1 MSAAP
6 STHSKKAEA
15 IARQT
20 AARRSPERKAQ
31 TQERIVR
38 AAIALFAA
46 RGYERASI
54 SAIAEHAGVSRAAV
68 FWHFHDKESLF
79 RDAFQRMLVP
89 FFAELKR
96 SLEHVE
102 ARRRVFEIFD
112 VYERVVGEHQAAIG
126 SIVRWLFES
135 ERLRK
140 PLLGTLFHLHD
151 ELMRDF
157 KNAFSELSMGSDE
170 ADALAAAVLAM
181 LDGNLL
187 LAMLDPNPRNGE
199 RRRVGLRRFTER
211 MLGPA
216 DGG

>member
-1 MSAAP
+1 
-6 STHSKKAEA
+6 
-15 IARQT
+15 
-20 AARRSPERKAQ
+20 KAQ

-68 FWHFHDKESLF
+68 VWHFHDKESLF

-112 VYERVVGEHQAAIG
+112 VYERVVGEHQAAIAPT
-126 SIVRWLFES
+126 V
-135 ERLRK
+135 RLR
-140 PLLGTLFHLHD
+140 
-151 ELMRDF
+151 
-157 KNAFSELSMGSDE
+157 
-170 ADALAAAVLAM
+170 LA
-181 LDGNLL
+181 
-187 LAMLDPNPRNGE
+187 
-199 RRRVGLRRFTER
+199 
-211 MLGPA
+211 
-216 DGG
+216 